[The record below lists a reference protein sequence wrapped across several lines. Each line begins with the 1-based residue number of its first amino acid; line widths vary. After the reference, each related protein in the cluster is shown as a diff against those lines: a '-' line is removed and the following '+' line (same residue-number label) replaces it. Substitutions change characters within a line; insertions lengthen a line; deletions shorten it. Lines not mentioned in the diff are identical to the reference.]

1 MIAKLHHL
9 SKRESGKNPL
19 SYQTKPTHKQERI
32 QTMTKY
38 YYETMN
44 GKRCGL
50 HEKRVSLL
58 INKLWQAI
66 RADNITLVRFPDGL
80 SDDDLE
86 NNRQGFDYAV
96 YTHGKDSSNL
106 DIVIRYY
113 VSIADEGRYST
124 DPIELSYS
132 TFLNDLLTYGDSLII
147 EDSKT
152 GEALKTF
159 AIIRGA

>member
-1 MIAKLHHL
+1 
-9 SKRESGKNPL
+9 
-19 SYQTKPTHKQERI
+19 
-32 QTMTKY
+32 MTEY
-38 YYETMN
+38 YIEEMN
-44 GKRCGL
+44 GETYRVN
-50 HEKRVSLL
+50 EKRVGLL
-58 INKLWQAI
+58 LNEMWQDM
-66 RADNITLVRFPDGL
+66 RQDNITVVRFPDGV

-96 YTHGKDSSNL
+96 YTHGKDSDNI

-113 VSIADEGRYST
+113 VNVSDEGRYST

-147 EDSKT
+147 EDAKT

-159 AIIRGA
+159 AIRMGA

>member
-1 MIAKLHHL
+1 
-9 SKRESGKNPL
+9 
-19 SYQTKPTHKQERI
+19 
-32 QTMTKY
+32 MTY
-38 YYETMN
+38 YIDEMN
-44 GKRCGL
+44 GESYKVN
-50 HEKRVSLL
+50 EKRVGLL
-58 INKLWQAI
+58 LNEMWQDI
-66 RADNITLVRFPDGL
+66 RLDNITLIRFNDGL

-86 NNRQGFDYAV
+86 NNRQGFDYVV

-113 VSIADEGRYST
+113 VNVSEEGRYST

-132 TFLNDLLTYGDSLII
+132 TFINDLLTFGDTLMI

-159 AIIRGA
+159 SIRRGA

>member
-1 MIAKLHHL
+1 
-9 SKRESGKNPL
+9 
-19 SYQTKPTHKQERI
+19 
-32 QTMTKY
+32 MTFY
-38 YYETMN
+38 IDEMN
-44 GKRCGL
+44 GETYEVN
-50 HEKRVSLL
+50 EKRIGLL
-58 INKLWQAI
+58 LNEMWQDI
-66 RADNITLVRFPDGL
+66 RNDNITVIRFPDGV
-80 SDDDLE
+80 SDDDLD
-86 NNRQGFDYAV
+86 NNRSSFDYAV

-132 TFLNDLLTYGDSLII
+132 TFINDLLAYGDTLII

-159 AIIRGA
+159 SIRRGA

>member
-1 MIAKLHHL
+1 
-9 SKRESGKNPL
+9 
-19 SYQTKPTHKQERI
+19 
-32 QTMTKY
+32 MTY
-38 YYETMN
+38 YIDEMN
-44 GKRCGL
+44 GESYKVN
-50 HEKRVSLL
+50 EKRVGLL
-58 INKLWQAI
+58 LNEMWQDI
-66 RADNITLVRFPDGL
+66 RLDNITLIRFNDGL

-86 NNRQGFDYAV
+86 NNRQGFDYVV

-113 VSIADEGRYST
+113 VNVSEEGRYST

-132 TFLNDLLTYGDSLII
+132 TFINDLLTFGDTLLI

-159 AIIRGA
+159 SIRRGA

>member
-1 MIAKLHHL
+1 
-9 SKRESGKNPL
+9 
-19 SYQTKPTHKQERI
+19 
-32 QTMTKY
+32 MTKY
-38 YYETMN
+38 YIDEMN
-44 GKRCGL
+44 GKTFEVN
-50 HEKRVSLL
+50 EKRIGLL
-58 INKLWQAI
+58 LSEMWQDI
-66 RADNITLVRFPDGL
+66 RNDNITLIRFNDGL

-86 NNRQGFDYAV
+86 NNRTGFDYAV

-132 TFLNDLLTYGDSLII
+132 TYVNDLLTYGDSLIV
-147 EDSKT
+147 EDAKT

-159 AIIRGA
+159 AIRRGA

>member
-1 MIAKLHHL
+1 MTFYIDELNG
-9 SKRESGKNPL
+9 E
-19 SYQTKPTHKQERI
+19 SYQV
-32 QTMTKY
+32 
-38 YYETMN
+38 N
-44 GKRCGL
+44 
-50 HEKRVSLL
+50 EKRISLL
-58 INKLWQAI
+58 LNEMWQDI
-66 RADNITLVRFPDGL
+66 RSDNITVVRFPDGI

-86 NNRQGFDYAV
+86 NNRTSFDYAV
-96 YTHGKDSSNL
+96 YTHGKDSKGI

-132 TFLNDLLTYGDSLII
+132 TFINDLLTYGDSLII

-159 AIIRGA
+159 SIRRGA

>member
-1 MIAKLHHL
+1 
-9 SKRESGKNPL
+9 
-19 SYQTKPTHKQERI
+19 
-32 QTMTKY
+32 MTY
-38 YYETMN
+38 YIDEMN
-44 GKRCGL
+44 GESYKVN
-50 HEKRVSLL
+50 EKRVGLL
-58 INKLWQAI
+58 LNEMWQDI
-66 RADNITLVRFPDGL
+66 RLDNITLIRFNDGL

-86 NNRQGFDYAV
+86 NNRQGFDYVV

-113 VSIADEGRYST
+113 VNVSEEGRYST

-132 TFLNDLLTYGDSLII
+132 TFINDLLTFGDTLLI

-159 AIIRGA
+159 SIRRGV